1 MKLKGAKGNDIEDGG
16 VKSSSREGVIRES
29 RRTERYTQEKWR
41 ERKREIEGEIT
52 RGKRKSTERFQRH
65 VGAL

>member
-29 RRTERYTQEKWR
+29 RRTERYTHKRSGEREK
-41 ERKREIEGEIT
+41 ER
-52 RGKRKSTERFQRH
+52 
-65 VGAL
+65 

>member
-29 RRTERYTQEKWR
+29 RRTERTHKRSGEREK
-41 ERKREIEGEIT
+41 ER
-52 RGKRKSTERFQRH
+52 
-65 VGAL
+65 